1 MDNGAMTDR
10 TNAEER
16 RRLAE
21 IFGDDMPAVTS
32 DEVSLTNSDKGH
44 SDSGSDADEWYLS
57 NRPPH
62 HE

>member
-1 MDNGAMTDR
+1 MTDR
-10 TNAEER
+10 TNWDER

-32 DEVSLTNSDKGH
+32 DEASLTNSDKDHREQG
-44 SDSGSDADEWYLS
+44 SGSDEWLIN